1 MSADILCRPAVCLS
15 DVTNTVEIRSGEK
28 GERKRERSD
37 FVLIM
42 IDHPNRKLALTQ
54 REIFAH
60 FLRSRPT
67 CVIVAFCGKID
78 VGEVGREPGTTA
90 WNHEI
95 TDVDLKKERKKK
107 SISLHC
113 FIITYSRLERSNL

>member
-1 MSADILCRPAVCLS
+1 
-15 DVTNTVEIRSGEK
+15 
-28 GERKRERSD
+28 
-37 FVLIM
+37 M

-95 TDVDLKKERKKK
+95 TDVDLKKERKRRKNPLVCIVL
-107 SISLHC
+107 S
-113 FIITYSRLERSNL
+113 